1 MHSNSVQHYRPDTT
15 KNLTHS
21 LRVVHSIYCTSTALI
36 VFSWRVFCFADLGL
50 SRDPSGLF
58 VGCDLD
64 NETLTA
70 VSKTIFPPTYTR
82 TQYRFCSFWTKTWR
96 KSQLACCLSQIDAV
110 NLMRLTLRR
119 TQVNITQLLIHW
131 MEFVFCC

>member
-70 VSKTIFPPTYTR
+70 VSKTIFPPTTHAHSIAFVPFG
-82 TQYRFCSFWTKTWR
+82 QKHGE
-96 KSQLACCLSQIDAV
+96 IV
-110 NLMRLTLRR
+110 NLLAG
-119 TQVNITQLLIHW
+119 
-131 MEFVFCC
+131 